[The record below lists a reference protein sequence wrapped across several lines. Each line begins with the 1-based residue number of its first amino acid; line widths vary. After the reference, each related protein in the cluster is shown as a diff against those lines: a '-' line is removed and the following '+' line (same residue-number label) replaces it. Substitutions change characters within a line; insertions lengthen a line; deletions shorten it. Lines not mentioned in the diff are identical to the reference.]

1 MEDESSRM
9 WPVGTMPLTYGFP
22 AGDPMPD
29 PRSFLLSPTAR
40 CAARLG
46 AFALFSGEM
55 TFGSD

>member
-1 MEDESSRM
+1 M
-9 WPVGTMPLTYGFP
+9 WPVGTVPLTYGFP
-22 AGDPMPD
+22 AGDPMPELH
-29 PRSFLLSPTAR
+29 FLLSPTAR